1 MAHSFR
7 ETSVHHGHEGMVGQ
21 LGLWRQEQEE
31 AEAVHVAVSP
41 ETRLHFKLGMEY
53 NRQKPAPSHLL
64 L

>member
-41 ETRLHFKLGMEY
+41 ETRLHFKLEY